1 LKYLEEIVDS
11 VELLRLRAT
20 FNDLLYTAQ
29 DPKHEPLRSKYLL
42 DSRQV
47 LKEASSVMTR
57 RVDNFRV
64 PSERIAGWRHGPTT
78 YPFGYVWSAKTL

>member
-1 LKYLEEIVDS
+1 MKYLEEIVDS

-29 DPKHEPLRSKYLL
+29 DPNHQLLRSKYLFE
-42 DSRQV
+42 SRQV
-47 LKEASSVMTR
+47 LDEASTVMTR
-57 RVDNFRV
+57 RVENFRV
-64 PSERIAGWRHGPTT
+64 PTDRIAGWRHGPTA

>member
-1 LKYLEEIVDS
+1 MEDLVDS
-11 VELLRLRAT
+11 VELLRLRAK
-20 FNDLLYTAQ
+20 FNVALYTAQ
-29 DPKHEPLRSKYLL
+29 DPDHAPLRSKYVL
-42 DSRQV
+42 DGRRT
-47 LKEASSVMTR
+47 LDEATTIMNR